1 MAQSPQAKT
10 QSAIEDILPL
20 SPLQEGLLFHA
31 QYDREARSLYLTQS
45 VVELRGPLDRDRLRA
60 AAEELLRRH
69 ATLRASFRT
78 RKTGEPIQ
86 VLRRDVPL
94 QWAEVDY
101 SDLPAEEAAARSD
114 ELVAADWDRGFDI
127 GDPSLIRFTL
137 VDLGGQRWRLIR
149 TAHHILVDGW
159 STALMFRELFQ
170 LYGGG
175 PVGPVRPFKDYLRW
189 LAGRD
194 AEAARTAWGSVLAG
208 VTGPTWVAPPADG
221 VPVGRPELVSAEV
234 PADLVDALR
243 DRARDC
249 DVTLNTL
256 FQVAW
261 AVVVGQLTGRRD
273 VVFGSTVSGRPADLP
288 GVDEI
293 IGLFINTVP
302 VRVALDG
309 ASTVRAVAGAVQ
321 EQRLSLLD
329 HDHLGLADIQR
340 AAGADQAL
348 FDTTVVFD
356 NFPVHDNRL
365 AIPGGPEIDGITFRD
380 MAHYPLSLV
389 VEPGDQFEVRLLF
402 RPEVIDRAVVRSV
415 ADRLVRVLAAFAST
429 VDEPLAR
436 LDLLSEGERQVV
448 EGLNDTTPNFPM
460 LAVHEV
466 FAAQTARTPDAT
478 ALVYEGTR
486 MTYRELNAA
495 ANRLADHLALTRGD
509 LVAVR
514 LERNLDLVIAV
525 LAVLKAGGGYTLIDP
540 RFPAARVERILA
552 ESRPALV
559 LDAAYLTEHT
569 DAIAVASPDNPVAVA
584 GPDDLACV
592 MFTSGSTGRPKG
604 VVAPH
609 RAIVATMMGQSFA
622 DFGPGEVVLQC
633 APVSWD
639 AFALELFG
647 ALLFG
652 GTCVLQPGQSPEPAV
667 IARLIAEHE
676 ITTVHVSASLLNF
689 LLDEYPGVFEGVR
702 QVMTGGEAA
711 SVSHIARALARYPGL
726 RLVNGYSP
734 VENMIF
740 TLCHTMVLA
749 DTEQPSIPLGKPL
762 SGKHLHLLDP
772 ELRPVPPGVV
782 GELYL
787 SGEGIAHGYLG
798 QPRLT
803 AERFVAN
810 PHGVPGERMYRSG
823 DLGRLR
829 PDGTLEFLGRGD
841 HQVKI
846 RGFRVE
852 PAEIEAAVAAHP
864 GVVRV
869 AVVVREDRPG
879 DKRLAAY
886 VVGSA
891 NPAELRRHTSERLP
905 EHLVP
910 AAFVPMAEFP
920 MTASGKLDRA
930 ALPAPDATGATDA
943 RGPRTATEEIL
954 CGLFADILGLP
965 RVSVDDDFFALG
977 GHSLLAA
984 RLISRIRTA
993 LGAEL
998 GLRDLFAAPTAAGI
1012 AGRLDTADAARPVLR
1027 PVPRTDRLP
1036 LSFAQQRLWFADALD
1051 GPGATYSVPMAIRLR
1066 GSADVPALT
1075 AALADV
1081 AGRHEALRTI
1091 HPAADG
1097 EPYQLILPDARPEPD
1112 VIAVSAAELDSALRQ
1127 AARLVQ
1133 DITQDLPLHATLFT
1147 VDGADES
1154 VLLLVMHHIATDG
1167 WSTGVLLRDLGT
1179 AYAARVAGAAP
1190 AWSPLPVQYADY
1202 AVWQRALLADT
1213 DTADSVM
1220 SRQLDY
1226 WAGAL
1231 AGLPE
1236 ELALPTDRPRPA
1248 TASHRG
1254 ATVPVALPAELHD
1267 GIVQLA
1273 RAHQVTVFMVVQAAF
1288 AALLSRLGAGVDI
1301 PVGTVV
1307 AGRSDEAL
1315 DDLVGFFVNSLVL
1328 RTDVSGDPTFAEL
1341 LARVRETDLSA
1352 FAHQE
1357 LPFDRLVEHVNPARS
1372 LARHPLFQVML
1383 VLQNNADA
1391 ALALPGVEAT
1401 VEHVGIGAAK
1411 FDLTVNLHETHDAAG
1426 APAGIGGAVVF
1437 AEDLFDADSART
1449 LVRRLGEVLA
1459 SVVADPATRVGA
1471 LEILD
1476 AAERDRMVVE
1486 WNDTATDY
1494 PADATVHAL
1503 FERCAD
1509 RTPTHPALV
1518 FDGEP
1523 MSYRELDARA
1533 NRLANH
1539 LLANGVGVGD
1549 LVAVRVG
1556 RGLDL
1561 VVGLLGVLKSGAG
1574 YVPIDVSH
1582 PAERIESILR
1592 EAAVR
1597 LVVDAD
1603 VIAASAT
1610 APATRPA
1617 VPVTAD
1623 DVATVLFTSG
1633 SSGVPKGVAS
1643 PHRAT
1648 VRTFVG
1654 QSYVDFSPEVV
1665 TLQCAPVSW
1674 DGLSLELWPALL
1686 HGGTCVLAPG
1696 QTPDP
1701 AVIARLVPEH
1711 GVTTMWL
1718 SAGLFAVVLDE
1729 YPEVFGTLRQVM
1741 TGGEAPSVAHV
1752 LRARR
1757 DFPHLRL
1764 VHGYGPVESMVFT
1777 NCHPVTDTDGTTLP
1791 VGAPIA
1797 NTRVYVLDGA
1807 LRPVPPGVVG
1817 ELYAAGDGL
1826 AHGYANRPGLTAER
1840 FVADPFHVGAR
1851 MYRTG
1856 DLARWTR
1863 DGVVEVCGRADDQ
1876 VKIRGFRIELGEV
1889 EAAVIGHPGVRKAA
1903 VIVREDRPGD
1913 KRLVAYVVGT
1923 ADPAA
1928 VREHVAASLPSYMV
1942 PSAVV
1947 ALDALPLTPNG
1958 KLDRRALPAP
1968 GLTSGGAGRGP
1979 RTPAEEVLCG
1989 LFAELLGVERVGIDD
2004 GFFDL
2009 GGHSLLATRLVSR
2022 VRATL
2027 GAELSVR
2034 DLFTTPTV
2042 AGLARALNTATAAR
2056 PALTPAPRVE
2066 PVPLSF
2072 AQSRLWF
2079 IDQFEGPSATYNVAW
2094 VLRMDGELD
2103 RAALTEALHDV
2114 MARHEALRTVFPT
2127 AGDEP
2132 CQRVLAPEQARITVA
2147 VRDVATAELT
2157 DALRAGAGHT
2167 FDLSAEPPVHAELL
2181 RTGDTDHALLV
2192 VVHHIAA
2199 DGWSMGPLMRDLSAA
2214 YSARLVGQAP
2224 DWTPLP
2230 VQYADYALWQRELLA
2245 GDAGA
2250 GELAFWSDA
2259 LAGVP
2264 EELTLPA
2271 DRARPATP
2279 TFAGES
2285 LALTWDADL
2294 HADLLA
2300 LARRHG
2306 STLFMVLHAAVAA
2319 LLTRHGAGTD
2329 VPLGTVVAGRSDE
2342 ALDDLVGFF
2351 VNSLVLRTDVSG
2363 DPTFVELL
2371 DRVRRTDLAAFA
2383 HQDMP
2388 FERLVEQLNPVRDP
2402 ARHPLFQVMLVLAN
2416 SGSPTPALPG
2426 LTVTGAPVRT
2436 GSAKFDLTV
2445 SFAER
2450 HDAEG
2455 APAGLGVDIE
2465 YAVDLFDRAT
2475 AEALLARLGELVRAA
2490 VAAPDSPVS
2499 ALPVLTA
2506 DERANLVE
2514 WHGTTAPLPDTSL
2527 VRLFEDRVNSKPD
2540 ATAVVFED
2548 TRMSYGEL
2556 NAQANRVARRMVADG
2571 VTPGALVAVW
2581 LERGPD
2587 LVVSLLAA
2595 LKAGAGYTLIDPE
2608 LPEERVRAV
2617 LSDVD
2622 AALVV
2627 TAGYVCDA
2635 LSADVPAD
2643 NLDVV
2648 VSPESVACVMFT
2660 SGSTGRPK
2668 GVVTSH
2674 RALAGTY
2681 LAQSYV
2687 DFGPDEVFLQCSPVS
2702 WDGFGLELF
2711 GALLHGA
2718 TCVLQPGQRPEP
2730 ATIARLVAEHGVT
2743 MLQMSATLFNFLL
2756 DEHPDTYR
2764 TVRWAVTGGEP
2775 ASPTHV
2781 AQALARFPGLRVGN
2795 GYGPAESMGFTT
2807 YQAVE
2812 EVSGSAVPI
2821 GRSIVNKRAYVLDAS
2836 LNPVP
2841 PGVVGEIYVAGI
2853 GLAYGYL
2860 GQAGGTAQRF
2870 VADPY
2875 GGLGER
2881 MYRTGDLGY
2890 WRRDGQIEFAG
2901 RSDDQVK
2908 IRGFRVEPGEVEAV
2922 VARHPAVTQVA
2933 VIARDGQLVAYVV
2946 TTEPADLRAHAAAL
2960 LPQHMIPAAF
2970 VALTELPRT
2979 ANGKLDRHALPDPE
2993 IVTGAGRAPRTPR
3006 EEVLCGLFADV
3017 LGAASVGV
3025 DDDFFA
3031 LGGHSLLAAKLTT
3044 RVRAALGVDL
3054 TVAALFRQPTVAG
3067 LARHL
3072 DELTGPAAIR
3082 PALRRVEHDGPL
3094 PLSFAQ
3100 QRLWFLDRVQHDA
3113 SYLVPL
3119 VFRLT
3124 GAVDVPALRA
3134 ALADLVA
3141 RHEPLRT
3148 VYPAI
3153 DGVPHQQVLADA
3165 VPVLAEQPPGDIAAQ
3180 RFDLA
3185 TELPVRAFVHR
3196 TGPDEHEF
3204 VLLLHHI
3211 ATDGGSLRPM
3221 LADLATAYQARLAGA
3236 EPDWPPLPVRY
3247 TDYAVWQRNLL
3258 AGEDH
3263 LDHWTSTLAG
3273 LPEEIALPTDRPR
3286 PAVASHDGG
3295 LVDLDINADLHAR
3308 LRAVA
3313 RAHQVTVFMV
3323 VQAAFAALLSR
3334 LGAGVDIPV
3343 GTVVAGRTD
3352 EALDDLVGFFVNSL
3366 VLRTD
3371 VSGDPTFGELLERVR
3386 EADLSAFAHQ
3396 DVPFEQLVEVV
3407 NPARSLARHPLF
3419 HVLLVQ
3425 QHAEAAGLELPGVT
3439 ATPVAAGNQSAKF
3452 DLAVAFTEHQDEA
3465 GAPTGITAKLEYATD
3480 LFDESTVHAIGA
3492 RLATL
3497 LRSATADPAT
3507 RVAAL
3512 DVFTGVERE
3521 QVLVE
3526 WNDTATGYPSD
3537 TCVHHVFEEHARRT
3551 PDATALVFEGARL
3564 TYREVDERANQLA
3577 HNLIARGSAPGEIV
3591 GVYVH
3596 RSPDLV
3602 VAILAALKAGAA
3614 YLPLDP
3620 SHPADRIETVL
3631 AEAGARIVATTSDL
3645 VASLPATVEP
3655 VRLDRDPV
3663 DREPRT
3669 APAVPVTAEDPV
3681 SVLFTS
3687 GSTGRP
3693 KGVLSPHRAVL
3704 RTFLG
3709 QSYMDFGP
3717 HVITL
3722 QCAPVSWDGLALELW
3737 PALLH
3742 GGTCVLA
3749 PGQTPDPAVIARLV
3763 AEHGVTTLWL
3773 SAGLFAVV
3781 ADEYPHVFTAID
3793 QVLTGGEAPSLGQVL
3808 AVRAANPDL
3817 RMVHGY
3823 GPVESMVFTN
3833 THQISAAD
3841 SDRPVLPVG
3850 GPIANTQV
3858 YVLDDHLA
3866 PVPPGVLGELY
3877 VAGDGLAH
3885 GYVNRTELTAQR
3897 FVACPFASSGRMY
3910 RTGDLVRWT
3919 TAGEIEFVG
3928 RADDQVK
3935 IRGFRVELGEIEA
3948 VLRAHPAVG
3957 QATVLVRED
3966 RPGEKRLV
3974 GYAVADATPDE
3985 LRQHVAAV
3993 LPDYMVPAAVVVLA
4007 EFPLTP
4013 NGKLDRRALPAPDRG
4028 SGVPHRGPRTGTES
4042 VLCELFAELL
4052 GVDGVGIDDGFFDL
4066 GGHSLLATRLVSR
4079 IRGRLGVEL
4088 AVRDLFA
4095 APTVAGL
4102 AAVVAETGAAQR
4114 PALVPTD
4121 RPALVPPSYAQQRL
4135 LFLDSVE
4142 DSPAYN
4148 VPIALRLRGTVDPA
4162 TLAAAL
4168 TDVAGRHEA
4177 LRTVFPE
4184 HDGVR
4189 HQHVLPPLPIAV
4201 ETGEV
4206 TEADLPARLTAL
4218 ARNGFDLARELPLRA
4233 TLLTLGADEHVL
4245 TLVLHHIAGD
4255 GWSMGP
4261 LMRDLSDAYA
4271 ARLVGQAPDWAPL
4284 PVQYADYALWQRDLL
4299 GAIEQPTPLCAA
4311 QLDYWR
4317 TALDDSPEQLPL
4329 PTDRPRPAVASHEG
4343 DTVPLALDA
4352 ELHSSLLALARAHGV
4367 TLFMVL
4373 QAGFAAV
4380 LARSG
4385 AGTDIPIGTPVAG
4398 RSDEA
4403 LDDLVGFFVNTL
4415 VLRTDVSGT
4424 PTFADLLDRVRE
4436 TDLAAFA
4443 HQDVPFEQLVEVVNP
4458 ARSLA
4463 RHPLFQVMLVLQNN
4477 ARATLRFAGFEAA
4490 VEPIGTDA
4498 AKFDLTLGLCE
4509 EVDERGAPAGIT
4521 GALEFATDLFD
4532 RGTAAGL
4539 VDRLRRLLT
4548 AVAEAPDTPVGAVD
4562 LLDPELR
4569 HRMLVDW
4576 NDTTVDVGPEVCA
4589 HDVFQ
4594 AQVARTPDAV
4604 ALVFGAERVTYA
4616 ELNAAANRL
4625 AHHLLAEGVD
4635 PGDLVGVHLDR
4646 GPELVV
4652 AVLAVLKAGGG
4663 YAMLDTAFPA
4673 DRVAVLV
4680 AETGARIV
4688 IDDAYLAASDL
4699 ARRPVT
4705 DPAPTS
4711 APGDVACVMFTSGS
4725 TGRPKGVL
4733 APHRALVGTFLG
4745 QSFADFGPGEV
4756 VLQCAP
4762 VSWDAFALELF
4773 GALLFGGTC
4782 VLQPGQSPEPAV
4794 IARLIVE
4801 HEITTVH
4808 VSASLLN
4815 FLLDEYPGVF
4825 DGVRQVM
4832 TGGEAAS
4839 VSHIARALT
4848 RYPDLRLV
4856 NGYSPVE
4863 NMIFTLCHTM
4873 VLADTERTAIP
4884 VGRPIANKR
4893 VYVLD
4898 DSLRP
4903 VPPGVAG
4910 ELYMAGVGMA
4920 DGYLRQSGLTATRF
4934 VANPYGVPGERMYRT
4949 GDLVRWSADGV
4960 LDFLGRVDQ
4969 QVKIRGFRV
4978 EPGDVETV
4986 IGRLPGVT
4994 QVAVLIREDRPG
5006 DKRLVAYVAGAPA
5019 PDPARLR
5026 AQVAERLPD
5035 YLVPSAFVPVDEVP
5049 RTANGKLDRR
5059 ALPVPDLTTTGAGR
5073 TPRTAAEEI
5082 LCGLFADVLGLATV
5096 SVDDGFFDLGGH
5108 SLLAAKL
5115 ISRVRAVLGAELGI
5129 RDVFAEPTVAG
5140 LVGRLD
5146 GRARPALR
5154 PVERPDELPL
5164 SFAQQRLWF
5173 LNRVDEGATYNVP
5186 VALRLRGAVR
5196 PDALRAAITDVVDR
5210 HEALRTVFPTVDD
5223 RPVQRIATVAVDLAE
5238 IDLAGAD
5245 PTAAVDAAIG
5255 CSFDLTR
5262 ELPLRASLLRVTDDD
5277 HVLLL
5282 VLHHIAGDGWSM
5294 GPLMR
5299 DLSTAYTARLAGQ
5312 APDWEPLPVQYADYA
5327 LWQRDLLGAEDDP
5340 DSLLAEQIRFWRDAL
5355 DGVPDQLDLLTDR
5368 PRPAA
5373 ASHRGELVPL
5383 RLDAEVHARLLR
5395 LARAHGATLF
5405 MVLQAGF
5412 AAVLARS
5419 GAGTDI
5425 PIGTP
5430 VAGRSDEALDDLVGF
5445 FVNSLVLRTDVSGDP
5460 TFAELLERVRET
5472 DLSAFAH
5479 QDVPFEQLVEVV
5491 NPARSLARHPL
5502 FQVMLVLQNNARGEL
5517 ALGDLA
5523 VTEHPFG
5530 NRSAKFDL
5538 TAALGE
5544 HWDETGAP
5552 AGIAGALEFATD
5564 LFDAATIRAL
5574 GDRLTRLLTA
5584 VAERPDLRIRQVDL
5598 LSTAEREQLLHGWN
5612 ASAVDVPHRTVHE
5625 LFGARAAAA
5634 PDSIA
5639 IVFDGARLTYG
5650 DLDARANRLARCLV
5664 ADGVNPGALV
5674 AVRLERGLDLV
5685 VSLLAVLKAGAG
5697 YTLVDPELPE
5707 DRIAAVLADTDPA
5720 VVVTEDYL
5728 RAAPV
5733 DGQSGAALG
5742 LVVSPESVACVMFTS
5757 GSTGRPKGVVTSHR
5771 ALVGT
5776 YLGQSYVDFSPDEVF
5791 LQCSPV
5797 SWDGFGLELFG
5808 ALLHGARCVLQAGQR
5823 PEPAAIAKLV
5833 AEHGVTM
5840 LQMSATLFNFLLDD
5854 HPDTFEDLRWAVTGG
5869 EPASPTHVARALA
5882 RFPGLRVGNG
5892 YGPAESMGF
5901 TTYQAVELVSG
5912 STVPIGRSITNKRA
5926 YVLDAALNP
5935 VPPGVVGEIYVA
5947 GIGLAHGYLGQ
5958 AGGTAQRFVAD
5969 PHGGPGERMYRTGDL
5984 GFWRR
5989 TGELEFVGR
5998 SDDQVKIRGFRVE
6011 PGEVEAVIAR
6021 HPAVTQVA
6029 VIARDNRLVAYVVMP
6044 LDADTEPAD
6053 LRAHTAA
6060 LLPQHM
6066 VPSAFV
6072 PMNEL
6077 PRTANGKLD
6086 RRALPEPMV
6095 AVRSDGQPPRT
6106 ERERELCEH
6115 FAEVLGLPSVGV
6127 HDNFFELGGHS
6138 LLAARLVGAINR
6150 RLGADLGVRDVFT
6163 APTVAE
6169 LAVLTVGTASGAEEK
6184 ALAVILPIRPA
6195 GSRAPLFCVHPAAGI
6210 SWVYS
6215 GLARYLEDRP
6225 LYGLQSPGLTEPA
6238 SARSV
6243 EELARRYAE
6252 EIRRVQPDGP
6262 YHLLGWSFGG
6272 LVAQAVATALQDQG
6286 AEVAL
6291 LAVLDGYPADRP
6303 AEVDTPTGPQALA
6316 ALLDSLGCPAGAA
6329 GEDALL
6335 DAAARPGSPLAAFD
6349 RDTTRAIAGV
6359 FADNVALA
6367 ARHTPIAYDGD
6378 LLLFVATAGKDA
6390 GAPTPAAWTPHVTG
6404 EIEVQPIDCAHGAM
6418 TRTDALAHIAPVLA
6432 ARLS

>member
-1 MAQSPQAKT
+1 MVQVAQSPQAKT

-86 VLRRDVPL
+86 VVRRDVPV

-101 SDLPAEEAAARSD
+101 SDLPADEAVARSD
-114 ELVAADWDRGFDI
+114 EFVTADWDRGFDI
-127 GDPSLIRFTL
+127 GDASLIRFTL
-137 VDLGGQRWRLIR
+137 VDLGRQSWRLIR

-159 STALMFRELFQ
+159 STALMYRELFQ

-194 AEAARTAWGSVLAG
+194 AEAARNAWGSVLSG
-208 VTGPTWVAPPADG
+208 VTGPTWVAPPTEG

-234 PADLVDALR
+234 PGELVAALR

-256 FQVAW
+256 FQTAW

-288 GVDEI
+288 GVDEM

-302 VRVALDG
+302 VRVDLHG

-340 AAGADQAL
+340 AADAEQAL

-356 NFPVHDNRL
+356 NFPATDNRL

-389 VEPGDQFEVRLLF
+389 VEPGERFEVRLLF
-402 RPEVIDRAVVRSV
+402 RPEILDRAAVRSV
-415 ADRLVRVLAAFAST
+415 ADRLVRVLTAFAST

-436 LDLLSEGERQVV
+436 LDLLSEAERRVV
-448 EGLNDTTPNFPM
+448 ESLNETTPNFPM
-460 LAVHEV
+460 LGVHEV
-466 FAAQTARTPDAT
+466 FAAQAARTPDAT
-478 ALVYEGTR
+478 ALVYEDAR
-486 MTYRELNAA
+486 MTYGELNAA

-514 LERNLDLVIAV
+514 LERDLDLVIAV

-540 RFPAARVERILA
+540 RFPAARVERIIA

-559 LDAAYLTEHT
+559 LDAAYLAEHAE
-569 DAIAVASPDNPVAVA
+569 AIALASLENPVAVA

-604 VVAPH
+604 VAAPH

-622 DFGPGEVVLQC
+622 EFGPGEVVLQC

-652 GTCVLQPGQSPEPAV
+652 GTAVLQPGQSPEPAV
-667 IARLIAEHE
+667 IARLIAEHS

-689 LLDEYPGVFEGVR
+689 LLDEYPGVFDGVR

-711 SVSHIARALARYPGL
+711 SVSHIAQALKRYPGL

-740 TLCHTMVLA
+740 TLCHTMVVA

-823 DLGRLR
+823 DLGLLR

-852 PAEIEAAVAAHP
+852 PAEIETAIAAHP

-886 VVGSA
+886 VIGSVT
-891 NPAELRRHTSERLP
+891 PADLRRHTAERLP

-920 MTASGKLDRA
+920 MTASGKLDRS
-930 ALPAPDATGATDA
+930 ALPAPDAAGASDA
-943 RGPRTATEEIL
+943 RGPRTASEEIL

-965 RVSVDDDFFALG
+965 RVGVDDDFFALG

-1012 AGRLDTADAARPVLR
+1012 AGRLDTAAAARPVLR
-1027 PVPRTDRLP
+1027 PVPRTERLP

-1066 GSADVPALT
+1066 GGVDIPALT
-1075 AALADV
+1075 AALGDV
-1081 AGRHEALRTI
+1081 VDRHEALRTI

-1097 EPYQLILPDARPEPD
+1097 EPYQLILPDARPELD
-1112 VIAVSAAELDSALRQ
+1112 VITVSAADLDDAVRE

-1133 DITQDLPLHATLFT
+1133 DVTRDLPLHATLFT
-1147 VDGADES
+1147 ADGTEES

-1167 WSTGVLLRDLGT
+1167 WSTGILLRDLGT
-1179 AYAARVAGAAP
+1179 AYTARIDGAAP
-1190 AWSPLPVQYADY
+1190 AWSPLPIQYADY
-1202 AVWQRALLADT
+1202 AVWQRELLADNSI
-1213 DTADSVM
+1213 AD
-1220 SRQLDY
+1220 QLDH

-1254 ATVPVALPAELHD
+1254 DSVPVALPAELHA

-1288 AALLSRLGAGVDI
+1288 AALLSRLGAGTDV
-1301 PVGTVV
+1301 PLGTVV

-1372 LARHPLFQVML
+1372 LARHPLFQVIL

-1391 ALALPGVEAT
+1391 TLALPGIEAA
-1401 VEHVGIGAAK
+1401 VEHIGIGAAK

-1437 AEDLFDADSART
+1437 ATDLFDADTARA
-1449 LVRRLGEVLA
+1449 LAGRLGEVLA

-1471 LEILD
+1471 LAILD
-1476 AAERDRMVVE
+1476 AAERDRMIVE

-1494 PADATVHAL
+1494 PSDATIHAL

-1509 RTPTHPALV
+1509 RTPTHVALV
-1518 FDGEP
+1518 FDGVP
-1523 MSYRELDARA
+1523 MSYRELDERA

-1539 LLANGVGVGD
+1539 LAAQGIGVGD
-1549 LVAVRVG
+1549 LVAVQVP
-1556 RGLDL
+1556 RGFDL
-1561 VVGLLGVLKSGAG
+1561 VVGLVGVLKSGAG
-1574 YVPIDVSH
+1574 YVPVDVSH
-1582 PAERIESILR
+1582 PADRIESILR

-1597 LVVDAD
+1597 LVVDAE
-1603 VIAASAT
+1603 VIAASAA

-1648 VRTFVG
+1648 VRTFLG
-1654 QSYVDFSPEVV
+1654 QSYVDFTADIV

-1696 QTPDP
+1696 ATPDP

-1757 DFPHLRL
+1757 EFPHLRL

-1777 NCHPVTDTDGTTLP
+1777 NCHQVTDGTTLP

-1797 NTRVYVLDGA
+1797 NTRVYVLDGE

-1826 AHGYANRPGLTAER
+1826 ALGYANRFALTAER
-1840 FVADPFHVGAR
+1840 FVADPFGSGAR

-1889 EAAVIGHPGVRKAA
+1889 EAAVVDHPGVGKAA
-1903 VIVREDRPGD
+1903 VVVREDRPGD
-1913 KRLVAYVVGT
+1913 KRLVAYVVG
-1923 ADPAA
+1923 AVEPAA

-1947 ALDALPLTPNG
+1947 VLDALPLTPNG

-1968 GLTSGGAGRGP
+1968 DLAAGGRGP
-1979 RTPAEEVLCG
+1979 RTPVEEVLCG

-2004 GFFDL
+2004 DFFDL

-2022 VRATL
+2022 VRTAL
-2027 GAELSVR
+2027 GVELSVR

-2042 AGLARALNTATAAR
+2042 AGLARALDTAAAAR
-2056 PALTPAPRVE
+2056 PALTPSPRVD

-2094 VLRMDGELD
+2094 ALRMTGELD
-2103 RAALTEALHDV
+2103 PTALTEALHDV

-2127 AGDEP
+2127 TGDEP
-2132 CQRVLAPEQARITVA
+2132 CQRILAPEQARITVA
-2147 VRDVATAELT
+2147 LRDVPAAELT
-2157 DALRAGAGHT
+2157 DALRSGASHT
-2167 FDLSAEPPVHAELL
+2167 FDLAAEPPVHAELL
-2181 RTGDTDHALLV
+2181 RTGDTEHALLV

-2214 YSARLVGQAP
+2214 YTARLAGQAP
-2224 DWTPLP
+2224 DWAALP
-2230 VQYADYALWQRELLA
+2230 VQYADYALWQRELLNN
-2245 GDAGA
+2245 GE
-2250 GELAFWSDA
+2250 ELAFWSHA
-2259 LAGVP
+2259 LDGLP
-2264 EELTLPA
+2264 EELALPT

-2285 LALTWDADL
+2285 LALTWDAGL
-2294 HADLLA
+2294 HADLLT

-2329 VPLGTVVAGRSDE
+2329 VPIGTVVAGRSDE

-2383 HQDMP
+2383 HQDLP

-2416 SGSPTPALPG
+2416 SGSAAPVLSG
-2426 LTVTGAPVRT
+2426 LAVTAAPVRT
-2436 GSAKFDLTV
+2436 GSAKFDLTL

-2475 AEALLARLGELVRAA
+2475 AEGLLARLGELVRAL
-2490 VAAPDSPVS
+2490 VATPDLPVS
-2499 ALPVLTA
+2499 ALPVLTV
-2506 DERANLVE
+2506 DERARLAG
-2514 WHGTTAPLPDTSL
+2514 WQGTSAPLPEGSL
-2527 VRLFEDRVNSKPD
+2527 VQLFEDRVGARPD
-2540 ATAVVFED
+2540 ATALVFND
-2548 TRMSYGEL
+2548 IRISYGEL

-2581 LERGPD
+2581 LERGPE

-2595 LKAGAGYTLIDPE
+2595 LKAGAGYTLVDPE
-2608 LPEERVRAV
+2608 LPADRIQAV

-2622 AALVV
+2622 PALVV
-2627 TAGYVCDA
+2627 TAGYVAEADA
-2635 LSADVPAD
+2635 SVD
-2643 NLDVV
+2643 NLDLV
-2648 VSPESVACVMFT
+2648 VSPESVACMMFT

-2674 RALAGTY
+2674 RALVGTY

-2730 ATIARLVAEHGVT
+2730 AVIAGLVAEHGVT
-2743 MLQMSATLFNFLL
+2743 MLQLSATLFNFLL

-2764 TVRWAVTGGEP
+2764 TVRWAVTGGES
-2775 ASPTHV
+2775 ASPAHV
-2781 AQALARFPGLRVGN
+2781 TRALEQFPGLRVGN

-2812 EVSGSAVPI
+2812 TVEGSTVPI
-2821 GRSIVNKRAYVLDAS
+2821 GRPIANKRTYVLDAA

-2841 PGVVGEIYVAGI
+2841 PGVTGEIYVAGI

-2860 GQAGGTAQRF
+2860 GQAAASAQRF
-2870 VADPY
+2870 VADPF
-2875 GGLGER
+2875 GGPGER

-2890 WRRDGQIEFAG
+2890 WRRDGQLEFVG

-2908 IRGFRVEPGEVEAV
+2908 IRGFRVEPGEIEAV
-2922 VARHPAVTQVA
+2922 IARHPAVSQVA

-2946 TTEPADLRAHAAAL
+2946 TTDAADLRAHTAHL
-2960 LPQHMIPAAF
+2960 LPQHMVPSAF
-2970 VALTELPRT
+2970 VTLTELPRT
-2979 ANGKLDRHALPDPE
+2979 ANGKLDRRALPDPE
-2993 IVTGAGRAPRTPR
+2993 LITGAGRAPRSPR

-3017 LGAASVGV
+3017 LGLASVGV
-3025 DDDFFA
+3025 EDDFFA

-3044 RVRAALGVDL
+3044 RIRAALGADL
-3054 TVAALFRQPTVAG
+3054 TVAALFREPTVAG
-3067 LARHL
+3067 LARRL
-3072 DELTGPAAIR
+3072 DELAGPATTR
-3082 PALRRVEHDGPL
+3082 PTLRRVEPDGPV

-3119 VFRLT
+3119 VFRLE
-3124 GAVDVPALRA
+3124 GPVDVPALRA

-3148 VYPAI
+3148 VYPAV

-3165 VPVLAEQPPGDIAAQ
+3165 VPVLAEEPPGDIAAQ
-3180 RFDLA
+3180 RFGLA
-3185 TELPVRAFVHR
+3185 TELPVRAFLHR
-3196 TGPDEHEF
+3196 TGPCEHEF

-3221 LADLATAYQARLAGA
+3221 LTDLATAYRARLAGV
-3236 EPDWPPLPVRY
+3236 EPEWTPLPVRY
-3247 TDYAVWQRNLL
+3247 TDYAVWQRDLL
-3258 AGEDH
+3258 AGSDG
-3263 LDHWTSTLAG
+3263 LDHWTTALAG
-3273 LPEEIALPTDRPR
+3273 LPEELALPTDRPR

-3295 LVDLDINADLHAR
+3295 LVDLAIDADLHAN

-3313 RAHQVTVFMV
+3313 RAHHVTVFMV

-3334 LGAGVDIPV
+3334 LGAGTDIPV

-3371 VSGDPTFGELLERVR
+3371 VAGDPTFAELLNRVR
-3386 EADLSAFAHQ
+3386 ETDLAAFAHQ
-3396 DVPFEQLVEVV
+3396 EVPFDQLVEAI

-3419 HVLLVQ
+3419 QVLLVQ
-3425 QHAEAAGLELPGVT
+3425 QDGAAATFDLPGVT
-3439 ATPVAAGNQSAKF
+3439 ATPVAAGNESAKF
-3452 DLAVAFTEHQDEA
+3452 DLAVAFTEHQDSI
-3465 GAPTGITAKLEYATD
+3465 TGKIEYATD
-3480 LFDESTVHAIGA
+3480 LFDESAVRAIAA
-3492 RLATL
+3492 RLVRL
-3497 LRSATADPAT
+3497 LRSAVANPTT
-3507 RVAAL
+3507 RIGAL
-3512 DVFTGVERE
+3512 DVLTDAERR

-3526 WNDTATGYPSD
+3526 WNDTATDYPAD
-3537 TCVHHVFEEHARRT
+3537 TCVHHVFEGHAHRT
-3551 PDATALVFEGARL
+3551 PDATALVFEGASL
-3564 TYREVDERANQLA
+3564 KYREVDERANQLA
-3577 HNLIARGSAPGEIV
+3577 HHLIAQGTTPGQIV

-3596 RSPDLV
+3596 RGPDLV
-3602 VAILAALKAGAA
+3602 IAILAALKAGAA

-3645 VASLPATVEP
+3645 AAFLPETVEP
-3655 VRLDRDPV
+3655 VRLDLGLTG
-3663 DREPRT
+3663 PRT

-3693 KGVLSPHRAVL
+3693 KGVLSPHRSVL

-3709 QSYMDFGP
+3709 QSYMDLGP
-3717 HVITL
+3717 QVITL

-3763 AEHGVTTLWL
+3763 AEHGITTLWL
-3773 SAGLFAVV
+3773 SAGLFAVM

-3808 AVRAANPDL
+3808 AVRAANQNL

-3833 THQISAAD
+3833 THQITGSDAD
-3841 SDRPVLPVG
+3841 HPVLPVG
-3850 GPIANTQV
+3850 GPLANTQV
-3858 YVLDDHLA
+3858 YVLDGRLA
-3866 PVPPGVLGELY
+3866 PVPPGVVGELY

-3897 FVACPFASSGRMY
+3897 FVACPFADGGRMY

-3919 TAGEIEFVG
+3919 TAGEVEFVG

-3957 QATVLVRED
+3957 RAAVLVRED

-3974 GYAVADATPDE
+3974 GYAIAEATPDE
-3985 LRQHVAAV
+3985 LRRHIAAV
-3993 LPDYMVPAAVVVLA
+3993 LPDYMVPAAVLVLD

-4042 VLCELFAELL
+4042 VLCELFADLL
-4052 GVDGVGIDDGFFDL
+4052 GVDVVGIDDGFFDL
-4066 GGHSLLATRLVSR
+4066 GGHSLLATRLISR

-4088 AVRDLFA
+4088 SVRDLFA

-4102 AAVVAETGAAQR
+4102 AGVVAETGAAQR
-4114 PALVPTD
+4114 PALIPAE

-4162 TLAAAL
+4162 ALAAAL
-4168 TDVAGRHEA
+4168 TDVVGRHEA

-4189 HQHVLPPLPIAV
+4189 HQHVLPPQPIAV
-4201 ETGEV
+4201 DTGEV
-4206 TEADLPARLTAL
+4206 TEAELPARLTAL
-4218 ARNGFDLARELPLRA
+4218 ARAGFDLAGELPLRA
-4233 TLLTLGADEHVL
+4233 TLLTLGTDEHVFA
-4245 TLVLHHIAGD
+4245 LVLHHIAGD

-4261 LMRDLSDAYA
+4261 LLRDLSDAYS
-4271 ARLVGQAPDWAPL
+4271 ARLAGQAPDWSPL

-4299 GAIEQPTPLCAA
+4299 GTTDQPTELCAT

-4329 PTDRPRPAVASHEG
+4329 PTDRPRPAVASHGG

-4352 ELHSSLLALARAHGV
+4352 DLHTRLLALARAHGV

-4398 RSDEA
+4398 RSDDA

-4415 VLRTDVSGT
+4415 VLRTDVSGA
-4424 PTFADLLDRVRE
+4424 PTFTDLLERVRE

-4443 HQDVPFEQLVEVVNP
+4443 HQDVPFEQLVEAINP

-4477 ARATLRFAGFEAA
+4477 ARADLRFAGFDAA
-4490 VEPIGTDA
+4490 VEPMGTDA

-4509 EVDERGAPAGIT
+4509 EVDEQGAPAGIT

-4532 RGTAAGL
+4532 PNTAAAL
-4539 VDRLRRLLT
+4539 VDRLGRLLT
-4548 AVAEAPDTPVGAVD
+4548 AVAESPETPVGAVD

-4569 HRMLVDW
+4569 QRMLVEW
-4576 NDTTVDVGPEVCA
+4576 NDTTVHIGPEVCT
-4589 HDVFQ
+4589 HEVFQ
-4594 AQVARTPDAV
+4594 AQVARTPEAL
-4604 ALVFGAERVTYA
+4604 ALVFESERITYA

-4635 PGDLVGVHLDR
+4635 PGELVGVHLDR
-4646 GPELVV
+4646 GVELVV

-4673 DRVAVLV
+4673 DRIAALV

-4688 IDDAYLAASDL
+4688 IDKAYLAAADL
-4699 ARRPVT
+4699 SGRPVT
-4705 DPAPTS
+4705 DPAPT
-4711 APGDVACVMFTSGS
+4711 AVPGDIACVMFTSGS

-4773 GALLFGGTC
+4773 GALLFGGTA

-4794 IARLIVE
+4794 IARLIAE
-4801 HEITTVH
+4801 HSITTVH

-4825 DGVRQVM
+4825 VGVRQVM

-4839 VSHIARALT
+4839 VSHIAQALK
-4848 RYPDLRLV
+4848 RYPGIRLV

-4873 VLADTERTAIP
+4873 VVADTERTAIP

-4898 DSLRP
+4898 DTLRP

-4920 DGYLRQSGLTATRF
+4920 DGYLHQSGLTATRF
-4934 VANPYGVPGERMYRT
+4934 VANPYGEPGERMYRT

-4960 LDFLGRVDQ
+4960 LDFLGRVDH

-4986 IGRLPGVT
+4986 IGRLPGVA
-4994 QVAVLIREDRPG
+4994 QVAVLVREDRPG
-5006 DKRLVAYVAGAPA
+5006 DKRLVAYVAGTPA

-5026 AQVAERLPD
+5026 AQVADQLPD
-5035 YLVPSAFVPVDEVP
+5035 YLVPSAFVPVDALP

-5059 ALPVPDLTTTGAGR
+5059 ALPAPDLTTSPAGR
-5073 TPRTAAEEI
+5073 APRTAAEEI
-5082 LCGLFADVLGLATV
+5082 LCGLFAEVLGLPEV
-5096 SVDDGFFDLGGH
+5096 GVDDGFFDLGGH

-5129 RDVFAEPTVAG
+5129 RDIFAEPTVAG
-5140 LVGRLD
+5140 LVGRLG

-5154 PVERPDELPL
+5154 PAEHRPEELPL

-5186 VALRLRGAVR
+5186 VALRLRGAVD
-5196 PDALRAAITDVVDR
+5196 PAALRAAITDVADR

-5223 RPVQRIATVAVDLAE
+5223 RPVQRIATAAVDLTE
-5238 IDLAGAD
+5238 IDLDGAD

-5255 CSFDLTR
+5255 ESFDLTR
-5262 ELPLRASLLRVTDDD
+5262 DLPLRARLFRVTDHD

-5294 GPLMR
+5294 GPLTR

-5312 APDWEPLPVQYADYA
+5312 APDWATLPVQYADYA
-5327 LWQRDLLGAEDDP
+5327 LWQRELLGAEDDP
-5340 DSLLAEQIRFWRDAL
+5340 DSLLAEQIGFWRKAL
-5355 DGVPDQLDLLTDR
+5355 DGLPDELDLLTDR

-5373 ASHRGELVPL
+5373 ASYRGDLVPL
-5383 RLDAEVHARLLR
+5383 RLDAEAHARLLS
-5395 LARAHGATLF
+5395 LARANGATLF
-5405 MVLQAGF
+5405 MVLQAAF

-5419 GAGTDI
+5419 GAGPDV

-5430 VAGRSDEALDDLVGF
+5430 VAGRSDDALDDLVGF

-5460 TFAELLERVRET
+5460 TFAELLARVREA

-5479 QDVPFEQLVEVV
+5479 QDVPFEQLVETI
-5491 NPARSLARHPL
+5491 NPVRSLARHPL

-5530 NRSAKFDL
+5530 TRSAKFDL

-5564 LFDAATIRAL
+5564 LFDAATAQAL

-5584 VAERPDLRIRQVDL
+5584 VAEHPDLRVGQIDL
-5598 LSTAEREQLLHGWN
+5598 LSTAEREQLLH
-5612 ASAVDVPHRTVHE
+5612 APSVELPHRTAHE
-5625 LFGARAAAA
+5625 LFEARAAAA
-5634 PDSIA
+5634 PDSVA
-5639 IVFDGARLTYG
+5639 IVFEGARLTYG
-5650 DLDARANRLARCLV
+5650 QLDARSNRLARCLV
-5664 ADGVNPGALV
+5664 TDGVTPGALV

-5685 VSLLAVLKAGAG
+5685 VSVLAALKAGAG
-5697 YTLVDPELPE
+5697 YTLIDPELPE
-5707 DRIAAVLADTDPA
+5707 DRIAAVLADTNPA
-5720 VVVTEDYL
+5720 TVITEDYL
-5728 RAAPV
+5728 GSAPIDAHSV
-5733 DGQSGAALG
+5733 APLG
-5742 LVVSPESVACVMFTS
+5742 LPVSPESVACVMFTS

-5776 YLGQSYVDFSPDEVF
+5776 YLAQSYVDFGPDEVF

-5808 ALLHGARCVLQAGQR
+5808 ALLHGATCVLQAGQR

-5833 AEHGVTM
+5833 AEHDVTM
-5840 LQMSATLFNFLLDD
+5840 LQLSATLFNFLLDE
-5854 HPDTFEDLRWAVTGG
+5854 HPHTFEGLRWAVTGG

-5882 RFPGLRVGNG
+5882 QFPGLRVGNG

-5901 TTYQAVELVSG
+5901 TTYQAVETVEG
-5912 STVPIGRSITNKRA
+5912 STVPIGRSITNKRT

-5935 VPPGVVGEIYVA
+5935 VPPGVIGEIYVA

-5958 AGGTAQRFVAD
+5958 TGATAQRFVAD
-5969 PHGGPGERMYRTGDL
+5969 PHSGPGERMYRTGDL

-6011 PGEVEAVIAR
+6011 PGEVEAAIAR
-6021 HPAVTQVA
+6021 HPEVTQVA
-6029 VIARDNRLVAYVVMP
+6029 VIARDHRLVAYVVMP
-6044 LDADTEPAD
+6044 LDADPSE

-6060 LLPQHM
+6060 LLPHHM

-6086 RRALPEPMV
+6086 RRALPEPVV
-6095 AVRSDGQPPRT
+6095 AVRPDGQPPRNQ
-6106 ERERELCEH
+6106 RERDLCEH
-6115 FAEVLGLPSVGV
+6115 FAEVLGLTTVGV

-6150 RLGADLGVRDVFT
+6150 RLGSALSVRSVFT

-6169 LAVLTVGTASGAEEK
+6169 LAALTGDTDEK
-6184 ALAVILPIRPA
+6184 ALAVVLPIRPA
-6195 GSRAPLFCVHPAAGI
+6195 GRREPLFCIHPAAGI

-6215 GLARYLEDRP
+6215 GLARHIEDRP

-6238 SARSV
+6238 SAGSV
-6243 EELARRYAE
+6243 EALARRYAA
-6252 EIRRVQPDGP
+6252 EIRRVQPEGP

-6272 LVAQAVATALQDQG
+6272 LVAQAVAAVLQD
-6286 AEVAL
+6286 VAL
-6291 LAVLDGYPADRP
+6291 LAVLDGYPADHP
-6303 AEVDTPTGPQALA
+6303 AEAEAPTGAQALA
-6316 ALLDSLGCPAGAA
+6316 ALLDSLGCPTRATD
-6329 GEDALL
+6329 EDELL
-6335 DAAARPGSPLAAFD
+6335 DVAARPDSPLAAFD

-6367 ARHTPIAYDGD
+6367 ARHKPTTYDGD
-6378 LLLFVATAGKDA
+6378 LLLFVATVGKDA
-6390 GAPTPAAWTPHVTG
+6390 DAPTPAAWTPHVIG
-6404 EIEVQPIDCAHGAM
+6404 AIEVHSIDCAHGAM
-6418 TRTDALAHIAPVLA
+6418 TRADALAAIAPVLA